1 MKFNKIVALAL
12 ALVMVFAL
20 CACGGGNTD
29 TKTDDTGSASKVDT
43 NTVSVGA
50 IVIARDDVPT
60 DEIYAFVSTIFDNLD
75 AITAQHAKGAELSIE
90 AAASVKGVP
99 YHPGAAKYFE
109 EKGFKVDAVKEGAGN
124 GTASALS
131 FGTGGESGTYY
142 AFGSVIAQH
151 ATNNTDVSGTG
162 LVGNGSKSNVEELA
176 DGNAEL
182 AFCQSD
188 VMAYAYNGTNLFE
201 SKVEGFSTVAA
212 LYMEQVQI
220 VTTNPDIKTVAD
232 LAGKKVSI
240 GAAGSGVYFNAID
253 VLSAYD
259 LKESDISAVYPSF
272 GDSAESLKD
281 GKIDAAFIVAGAP
294 TTAIMDLSTTKAAYL
309 VSLDDAHIDELLA
322 ASPYYTKHVIP
333 AGTYNGQD
341 EDVTTVAV
349 GAVILARDD
358 VSEDAIY
365 ALTADIFDNA
375 PDLISSHAKYGELS
389 TEFGASITSVPYH
402 PGAAKYFA
410 EKGFDVAT
418 K

>member
-20 CACGGGNTD
+20 CACGGSTD

-50 IVIARDDVPT
+50 VVIARDDVPT

-109 EKGFKVDAVKEGAGN
+109 EKGVKVDAVKEGAGN

-142 AFGSVIAQH
+142 AFGGVLASF
-151 ATNNTDVSGTG
+151 VSGKSDCKVTALTSG
-162 LVGNGSKSNVEELA
+162 GSQANVEDLTN
-176 DGNAEL
+176 GNVQL
-182 AFCQSD
+182 AFVQSD
-188 VMAYAYNGTNLFE
+188 VMNYAYNGQRLFD
-201 SKVEGFSTVAA
+201 SPVTGFSVVAQ
-212 LYMEQVQI
+212 LYQEQVQI

-240 GAAGSGVYFNAID
+240 GAAGSGVYFNAVD
-253 VLSAYD
+253 VLNAYD
-259 LKESDISAVYPSF
+259 LKESDISAVYQSF

-294 TTAIMDLSTTKAAYL
+294 TTAITDLATAGSVYL
-309 VSLDDAHIDELLA
+309 VSIDDEHMDTLLA
-322 ASPYYTKHVIP
+322 SSPYYARSIISADTY
-333 AGTYNGQD
+333 GTPD
-341 EDVTTVAV
+341 DVQTVAV
-349 GAVILARDD
+349 AAVVLVRDD
-358 VSEDAIY
+358 VSEDAVYKFIS
-365 ALTADIFDNA
+365 TIFENSGSIQHGKA
-375 PDLISSHAKYGELS
+375 EELS
-389 TEFGASITSVPYH
+389 VEFGSSITAVPYH

-410 EKGFDVAT
+410 EKGIEVAT

>member
-142 AFGSVIAQH
+142 AFGGVLASF
-151 ATNNTDVSGTG
+151 VSGKSDCKVTALTSG
-162 LVGNGSKSNVEELA
+162 GSQANVEDLTN
-176 DGNAEL
+176 GNVQL
-182 AFCQSD
+182 AFVQSD
-188 VMAYAYNGTNLFE
+188 VMNYAYNGQRLFD
-201 SKVEGFSTVAA
+201 SPVTGFSVVAQ
-212 LYMEQVQI
+212 LYQEQVQI
-220 VTTNPDIKTVAD
+220 VTCDPDIKSVAD
-232 LAGKKVSI
+232 LEGKTVSI
-240 GAAGSGVYFNAID
+240 GASGSGVYYNALDI
-253 VLSAYD
+253 LAAYD
-259 LKESDISAVYPSF
+259 LTEDDINAQYQDFGASA
-272 GDSAESLKD
+272 DALQD
-281 GKIDAAFIVAGAP
+281 GKIDAAFVVAGAP
-294 TTAIMDLSTTKAAYL
+294 TVAITTLATAKDTYL
-309 VSLDDAHIDELLA
+309 VGLDDEHIAKLQES
-322 ASPYYTKHVIP
+322 SPYYEEYIIP
-333 AGTYNGQD
+333 EGTYEGVP
-341 EDVTTVAV
+341 ETKTVAV
-349 GAVILARDD
+349 VATVIARDD
-358 VSEDAIY
+358 VSEEDVYNICY
-365 ALTADIFDNA
+365 TIFENMDNLA
-375 PDLISSHAKYGELS
+375 HDKAGELDV
-389 TEFGASITSVPYH
+389 EFASGVTAVPYH
-402 PGAAKYFA
+402 AGAAKYFA
-410 EKGFDVAT
+410 EKGFDVPT

>member
-99 YHPGAAKYFE
+99 YHPGAAKTLRRR
-109 EKGFKVDAVKEGAGN
+109 ASRSMRQEGAGN

-142 AFGSVIAQH
+142 AFGGVLASF
-151 ATNNTDVSGTG
+151 VSG
-162 LVGNGSKSNVEELA
+162 KSNCKVTALTSGGSQANVEDLTN
-176 DGNAEL
+176 GNVQL
-182 AFCQSD
+182 AFVQSD
-188 VMAYAYNGTNLFE
+188 VMNYAYNGQRLFD
-201 SKVEGFSTVAA
+201 SPVTGFSVVAQ
-212 LYMEQVQI
+212 LYQEQVQI

-259 LKESDISAVYPSF
+259 L
-272 GDSAESLKD
+272 
-281 GKIDAAFIVAGAP
+281 
-294 TTAIMDLSTTKAAYL
+294 
-309 VSLDDAHIDELLA
+309 
-322 ASPYYTKHVIP
+322 
-333 AGTYNGQD
+333 NG
-341 EDVTTVAV
+341 V
-349 GAVILARDD
+349 
-358 VSEDAIY
+358 
-365 ALTADIFDNA
+365 
-375 PDLISSHAKYGELS
+375 
-389 TEFGASITSVPYH
+389 
-402 PGAAKYFA
+402 
-410 EKGFDVAT
+410 
-418 K
+418 

>member
-1 MKFNKIVALAL
+1 MALAL

-131 FGTGGESGTYY
+131 FAPAASPARTGVLAS
-142 AFGSVIAQH
+142 F
-151 ATNNTDVSGTG
+151 VSGKSDCKVTALTSG
-162 LVGNGSKSNVEELA
+162 GSQANVEDLTN
-176 DGNAEL
+176 GNVQL
-182 AFCQSD
+182 AFVQSD
-188 VMAYAYNGTNLFE
+188 VMNYAYNGQRLFD
-201 SKVEGFSTVAA
+201 SPVTGFSVVAQ
-212 LYMEQVQI
+212 LYQEQVQI

-240 GAAGSGVYFNAID
+240 GTAGSGVYFNAID

-259 LKESDISAVYPSF
+259 LKESDISAVYQSF

-294 TTAIMDLSTTKAAYL
+294 TTAIIRPSPTLPPPAASTLSASTTATCSPCFPLPRTTPPPPSRPAPIDARGGDALHPVNVRYG
-309 VSLDDAHIDELLA
+309 VSTPDA
-322 ASPYYTKHVIP
+322 
-333 AGTYNGQD
+333 
-341 EDVTTVAV
+341 VAFP
-349 GAVILARDD
+349 
-358 VSEDAIY
+358 S
-365 ALTADIFDNA
+365 
-375 PDLISSHAKYGELS
+375 
-389 TEFGASITSVPYH
+389 
-402 PGAAKYFA
+402 
-410 EKGFDVAT
+410 
-418 K
+418 